1 MPLGRLTILGRCLSN
16 PENLQQGAKE
26 EIEKELVSN
35 LESIV
40 LDDQTPLLEAKKNV
54 IYFEAFLAAASKEII
69 DETVLPRMQFISN
82 RAKGFVGINAKLISF
97 MKSYKIESEDTL

>member
-1 MPLGRLTILGRCLSN
+1 
-16 PENLQQGAKE
+16 
-26 EIEKELVSN
+26 
-35 LESIV
+35 
-40 LDDQTPLLEAKKNV
+40 V

-97 MKSYKIESEDTL
+97 MKGYMIESEE

>member
-1 MPLGRLTILGRCLSN
+1 MPLGRLTILGRCLSS
-16 PENLQQGAKE
+16 PESLQQGAKE
-26 EIEKELVSN
+26 DIEKELVSA

-40 LDDQTPLLEAKKNV
+40 LHDQTPLLEAKKNV

-97 MKSYKIESEDTL
+97 MKGYMIESEE